1 MAPKIVDKDLKKKE
15 IAHIALELFSDKG
28 FDACSINDIAQASGI
43 AKGTVYEYF
52 DSKEELIL
60 AALMVWVEGMESEFS
75 TLKSATSGPEEAL
88 KKLIISTVDLFIN
101 DPRSIKLTLSIFQLM
116 LSDSPLLKN
125 HDIIRETLQGF
136 RHMVIELLL
145 EGVSKGVFRPEIA
158 RDTEK
163 IAINLMAY
171 MDGIALHYFMS
182 NNFFNIR
189 EQVEHCMRELLSN
202 LKGDIT

>member
-1 MAPKIVDKDLKKKE
+1 MAPKIVDKDTRKKE

-28 FDACSINDIAQASGI
+28 FEACSINDIAQASSI

-52 DSKEELIL
+52 DSKEELVF
-60 AALMVWVEGMESEFS
+60 AALMAWVEGMEAELSS
-75 TLKSATSGPEEAL
+75 LRNTSSGPEEAL
-88 KKLIISTVDLFIN
+88 IKLILGSVDIFIN
-101 DPRSIKLTLSIFQLM
+101 DPRSVKLMLSIFQLT
-116 LSDSPLLKN
+116 LSGSPLLRN

-136 RHMVIELLL
+136 RRMVIELLL

-182 NNFFNIR
+182 KNFFNIR
-189 EQVEHCMRELLSN
+189 EQVEYYMRELLSD